1 MLVNNTISLG
11 ACIVPSNNFPLLSV
25 TEEKRGKNRGGE
37 RVLVSMVLS
46 TMDYDQLG
54 TKPGHEAMD
63 TKSGHEVILNRLSLE
78 ILSARHPGRA
88 HFILYI

>member
-1 MLVNNTISLG
+1 MLVNNIISLG
-11 ACIVPSNNFPLLSV
+11 VCIVPSNNFPLLSV

-63 TKSGHEVILNRLSLE
+63 TKSGHEVWTRSHSE
-78 ILSARHPGRA
+78 SALFGDTLREAGRA
-88 HFILYI
+88 HL

>member
-1 MLVNNTISLG
+1 MLVNNIISLG
-11 ACIVPSNNFPLLSV
+11 VCIVPSNNFPLLSV

-63 TKSGHEVILNRLSLE
+63 TKSGHEVMDTKSGHE
-78 ILSARHPGRA
+78 V
-88 HFILYI
+88 